1 MRDKNI
7 MKTREIGDIKK
18 KNIHKWP
25 KVAVIILNWNGW
37 KDTIECLESVFRN
50 TYSNYQVIVVD
61 NGSTDGSIEKIK
73 AWAEDKQEVLTPEPS
88 HPLHHLSHPSIK
100 KPIPYVYYNREEAER
115 GGNFKLEEKLKK
127 EWQERRKPNSKK
139 FYPTSPYPLILIQT
153 GENLGFA
160 GGNNVGVRYGL
171 KNDKYDYFLLL
182 NNDTVVEPNSLN
194 GLVKTAKTNRNIGV
208 VGGKIL
214 YYNEPNKIW
223 YAGGKLDLIRGSGYH
238 KNYNGIDKDLNGRI
252 KISFVTGCLMLINKK
267 ALSIDELLLEEYFL
281 YVEDVDF
288 CYSLFKKGL
297 EVFVNLDSVIY
308 HKISSTINHNKDI
321 SSDAVYYLT
330 RNRIYFM
337 LRRQKNKIKKI
348 EFLLFFGIT
357 RLFRVL
363 EWLLETKK
371 EYIIATFKGI
381 KDGYGG
387 KLGRRR

>member
-1 MRDKNI
+1 
-7 MKTREIGDIKK
+7 MKTRKIGDAKK
-18 KNIHKWP
+18 KSMQKWP
-25 KVAVIILNWNGW
+25 KVAIIILNWNGW

-50 TYSNYQVIVVD
+50 TYPNYQVIVVD

-73 AWAEDKQEVLTPEPS
+73 AWAEGKQKVLTPES
-88 HPLHHLSHPSIK
+88 THPLYHLSHPPVK
-100 KPIPYVYYNREEAER
+100 KSIPYIYYTREEAER
-115 GGNFKLEEKLKK
+115 SGNLKLEEKVTRK
-127 EWQERRKPNSKK
+127 WQERRKANSKK
-139 FYPTSPYPLILIQT
+139 LNPTSPYLLIFIQI

-160 GGNNVGVRYGL
+160 GGNNVGIRYML
-171 KNDKYDYFLLL
+171 KKDNCEYVLLL
-182 NNDTVVEPNSLN
+182 NNDTVVEEKYLN
-194 GLVKTAKTNRNIGV
+194 ELIKDTNCNQNVGII
-208 VGGKIL
+208 GGKIL

-238 KNYNGIDKDLNGRI
+238 KNYNRIDKNSKGRI
-252 KISFVTGCLMLINKK
+252 KTSFITGCLMLINKELLN
-267 ALSIDELLLEEYFL
+267 ADELLFEEYFL

-288 CYSLFKKGL
+288 CYSLFEKGI
-297 EVFVNLDSVIY
+297 ESFVNLDSVIY
-308 HKISSTINHNKDI
+308 HKISSTINHTKGI
-321 SSDAVYYLT
+321 SPDAVYYLT
-330 RNRIYFM
+330 RNRLYFM